1 MAIKLELREL
11 ISDVDTIKLLYLK
24 IYLHNHVKRI

>member
-11 ISDVDTIKLLYLK
+11 ISDVDTIKSLYLK
-24 IYLHNHVKRI
+24 IYLHNHVKQI